1 MSFTT
6 RQISEAPDVMAPDGS
21 QVRILCQTGRGSM
34 AHFALPPGAIAKA
47 VAHRTIEEIWYVVS
61 GHGRMWRRHGNLE
74 EIVEMRAGLSLTI
87 PVGTHFQ
94 FRADGDEPLAA
105 VGVAMPPWPG
115 EDEAYVVE
123 GPWRPTV

>member
-21 QVRILCQTGRGSM
+21 EVRILCQTGRGSM

-94 FRADGDEPLAA
+94 FRADGDEPIAA